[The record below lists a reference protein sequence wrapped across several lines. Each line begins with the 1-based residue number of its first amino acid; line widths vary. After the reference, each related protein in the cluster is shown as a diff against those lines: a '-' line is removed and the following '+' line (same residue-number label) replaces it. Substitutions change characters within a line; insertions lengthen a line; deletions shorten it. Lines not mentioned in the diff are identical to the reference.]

1 MTYPFSCSS
10 SFVVSLLEVGDGVFE
25 VLATAG
31 DTQLGGDNFDNV
43 IVNYLLENFQEK
55 EGIDLTTNKQALQR
69 IKEAAE
75 KAKVELSSVTET
87 SIALPFISSTADGPK
102 HITTNLTREK
112 FEELADNLIHN
123 CRIPVENAI
132 NDAKL
137 TADQIDEV
145 VLVGGSTRIPAVR
158 SLIKRIISS

>member
-55 EGIDLTTNKQALQR
+55 EGIDLTTNN
-69 IKEAAE
+69 
-75 KAKVELSSVTET
+75 S
-87 SIALPFISSTADGPK
+87 F
-102 HITTNLTREK
+102 N
-112 FEELADNLIHN
+112 
-123 CRIPVENAI
+123 
-132 NDAKL
+132 
-137 TADQIDEV
+137 
-145 VLVGGSTRIPAVR
+145 
-158 SLIKRIISS
+158 